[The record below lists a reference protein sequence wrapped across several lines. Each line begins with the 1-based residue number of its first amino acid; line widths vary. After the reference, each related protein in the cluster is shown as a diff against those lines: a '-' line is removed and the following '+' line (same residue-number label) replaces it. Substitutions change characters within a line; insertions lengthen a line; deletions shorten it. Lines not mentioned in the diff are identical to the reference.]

1 MRQLLHC
8 HPTITE
14 VQLDLYAHQGAVL
27 QHALRAQL
35 SSGAEV
41 VLGALVESA
50 ADASSHRKVQAQ
62 ASIQISLP
70 RIIRVMQDCAEQL
83 EFAFHN

>member
-1 MRQLLHC
+1 M
-8 HPTITE
+8 
-14 VQLDLYAHQGAVL
+14 HQTFHTPRGAK
-27 QHALRAQL
+27 
-35 SSGAEV
+35 V

-50 ADASSHRKVQAQ
+50 ADASSLRKVQAQ
-62 ASIQISLP
+62 ASIEMSLP